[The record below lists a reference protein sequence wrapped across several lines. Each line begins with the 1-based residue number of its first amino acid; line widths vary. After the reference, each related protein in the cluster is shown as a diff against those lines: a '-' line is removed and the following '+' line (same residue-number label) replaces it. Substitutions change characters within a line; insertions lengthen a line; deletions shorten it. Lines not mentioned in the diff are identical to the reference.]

1 MSTSI
6 LESCLQN
13 QGVRATSQVDWYG
26 DLMGRPRQFDESSL
40 LDAAIELFWTKGFDT
55 TSVEDVSHATGVG
68 NGSIYTAY
76 GNKRGLFLAAF
87 ERYCAARARFVCET
101 VEFAPGSAR
110 TAIRALC
117 RAVIAD
123 CAGRPDRRGCL
134 MINSIA
140 QLGHRVPE
148 VVTVARKST
157 ERMEASVAARIGV
170 EGRKDFAGLDQ
181 HQIALLSC
189 HIVLVSQGLIQLSRL
204 GVPAEQLRQ
213 VADLSCATLAA

>member
-1 MSTSI
+1 VAR
-6 LESCLQN
+6 
-13 QGVRATSQVDWYG
+13 VRE
-26 DLMGRPRQFDESSL
+26 FDEQAL
-40 LDAAIELFWTKGFDT
+40 LDGAQELFWSHGFDH
-55 TSVEDVSHATGVG
+55 TSLEQVTAATGVG
-68 NGSIYTAY
+68 NGSIYAAY
-76 GNKRGLFLAAF
+76 GTKLNLFLEVF
-87 ERYCAARARFVCET
+87 RRYCDQRAEFVDEVVSSASGSE
-101 VEFAPGSAR
+101 VEAVQAFFE
-110 TAIRALC
+110 AI
-117 RAVIAD
+117 IAD
-123 CAGRPDRRGCL
+123 CAAQPGRRGCL

-213 VADLSCATLAA
+213 VADVSCAMLAA

>member
-1 MSTSI
+1 MAR
-6 LESCLQN
+6 
-13 QGVRATSQVDWYG
+13 VRE
-26 DLMGRPRQFDESSL
+26 FDEQAL
-40 LDAAIELFWTKGFDT
+40 LAGAQELFWSQGFDD
-55 TSVEDVSHATGVG
+55 TSIEQVTAATGVG
-68 NGSIYTAY
+68 NGSIYAAY
-76 GNKRGLFLAAF
+76 GTKIGLFLAVF
-87 ERYCAARARFVCET
+87 KRYCQQRAQFVDGVVNSASGTEIAAVRAYFD
-101 VEFAPGSAR
+101 
-110 TAIRALC
+110 AI
-117 RAVIAD
+117 IAD
-123 CAGRPDRRGCL
+123 CASQPNRRGCL

-213 VADLSCATLAA
+213 VADVSCAMLAA

>member
-1 MSTSI
+1 MAR
-6 LESCLQN
+6 
-13 QGVRATSQVDWYG
+13 VRE
-26 DLMGRPRQFDESSL
+26 FDEQAL
-40 LDAAIELFWTKGFDT
+40 LAGAQELFWSQGFDD
-55 TSVEDVSHATGVG
+55 TSIEQVTAATGVG
-68 NGSIYTAY
+68 NGSIYAAY
-76 GNKRGLFLAAF
+76 GTKIGFFLAVF
-87 ERYCAARARFVCET
+87 KRYCDQRAQFVDEVVNSASGKEIAAVRAYFD
-101 VEFAPGSAR
+101 
-110 TAIRALC
+110 AI
-117 RAVIAD
+117 IAD
-123 CAGRPDRRGCL
+123 CASQPNRRGCL

-213 VADLSCATLAA
+213 VADVSCAMLAA

>member
-1 MSTSI
+1 MAR
-6 LESCLQN
+6 
-13 QGVRATSQVDWYG
+13 VRE
-26 DLMGRPRQFDESSL
+26 FDEQAL
-40 LDAAIELFWTKGFDT
+40 LAGAQELFWSQGFDD
-55 TSVEDVSHATGVG
+55 TSIEQVTAATGVG
-68 NGSIYTAY
+68 NGSIYAAY
-76 GNKRGLFLAAF
+76 GTKIGLFLAVF
-87 ERYCAARARFVCET
+87 ERYCQQRAQFVDGVVNSASGTEIAAVRAYFD
-101 VEFAPGSAR
+101 
-110 TAIRALC
+110 AI
-117 RAVIAD
+117 IAD
-123 CAGRPDRRGCL
+123 CASQPNRRGCL

-213 VADLSCATLAA
+213 VADVSCAMLAA

>member
-1 MSTSI
+1 MAR
-6 LESCLQN
+6 
-13 QGVRATSQVDWYG
+13 VRE
-26 DLMGRPRQFDESSL
+26 FDEQAL
-40 LDAAIELFWTKGFDT
+40 LAGAQELFWSQGFDD
-55 TSVEDVSHATGVG
+55 TSIEQVTAATGVG
-68 NGSIYTAY
+68 NGSIYAAY
-76 GNKRGLFLAAF
+76 GTKIGLFLAVF
-87 ERYCAARARFVCET
+87 KRYCQQRAQFVDGVVNSASGTEIAAVRAYFD
-101 VEFAPGSAR
+101 
-110 TAIRALC
+110 AI
-117 RAVIAD
+117 IAD
-123 CAGRPDRRGCL
+123 CASQPNRRGCL